1 MFGKPQWFRPK
12 SIGWGLKPVTWQGWG
27 YTALW
32 CAALAG
38 PFTLLILRHQPLEAL
53 AWLAMGIAALVYDV
67 KQILYAIQHPALP
80 RAATA
85 AAPTRQDDNIL
96 YILDDNQPQQ
106 AVVTR
111 GYNLRMR

>member
-12 SIGWGLKPVTWQGWG
+12 SIGWGLQPVAWQGWG

-38 PFTLLILRHQPLEAL
+38 PFTLLIVRSQPLEAL
-53 AWLAMGIAALVYDV
+53 AWLGIGIAALVYDV
-67 KQILYAIQHPALP
+67 KQILYAIKHPAFP

-85 AAPTRQDDNIL
+85 TPDRQDDNIL
-96 YILDDNQPQQ
+96 YILDDGQPQQ
-106 AVVTR
+106 PVVTR